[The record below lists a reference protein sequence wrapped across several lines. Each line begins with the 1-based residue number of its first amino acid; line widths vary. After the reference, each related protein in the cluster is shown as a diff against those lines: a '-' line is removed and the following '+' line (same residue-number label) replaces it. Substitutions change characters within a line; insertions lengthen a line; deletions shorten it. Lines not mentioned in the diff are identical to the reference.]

1 MGITV
6 LMIHVHVFIVCASNR
21 ATTPSGNQSVCL
33 CASLCTDA
41 RRSFLPPYIRQR
53 KARSSVLFDAIVAGA
68 ATRYKNSPR
77 STPRICCRRSMFS
90 SLMSVDSRARLQ
102 ADVFVFIIVIAFVV
116 SKIELTQ
123 DALMSP
129 SNSTSIEGIEPV
141 ELKGVILE
149 AWDQGLVI
157 GSLLVMLAVTVA
169 NMRKRVLLHKLILT
183 EVFTILY
190 ACLRT
195 SIQN

>member
-1 MGITV
+1 
-6 LMIHVHVFIVCASNR
+6 
-21 ATTPSGNQSVCL
+21 
-33 CASLCTDA
+33 
-41 RRSFLPPYIRQR
+41 
-53 KARSSVLFDAIVAGA
+53 
-68 ATRYKNSPR
+68 
-77 STPRICCRRSMFS
+77 
-90 SLMSVDSRARLQ
+90 MSVDSRARLQ